1 MPGYGLR
8 RVRFRRPVPLA
19 EGFARAEAAIQAA
32 GRPLTAF
39 CACELRSPGQFSE
52 DSFRRFNES
61 YVDTLS
67 RWGIY
72 DGATAV
78 SVGRMTLPVAR
89 VPLHPDGGEQRGLQ
103 RQHGYATVTMTRINQ
118 CQKDRLRVNQSK
130 TPWW

>member
-32 GRPLTAF
+32 GRPPTAF

-52 DSFRRFNES
+52 DGFRRFNES

-72 DGATAV
+72 DGETTV
-78 SVGRMTLPVAR
+78 SVGRMTLPIAR
-89 VPLHPDGGEQRGLQ
+89 SWFASPPAPCLAARSV
-103 RQHGYATVTMTRINQ
+103 GYSASTDMRPS
-118 CQKDRLRVNQSK
+118 R
-130 TPWW
+130 